1 MRSST
6 SGTVENCCA
15 CSSTASSRP
24 ATRTRTSAS
33 SGRCSSPLSQLLIY
47 FIVIGQFLGAARGIP
62 SFAIFVFTGL
72 TAWGFFLEAVTGGTG
87 SIVANSGLV
96 KKVYLPREIFPL
108 STLGTS
114 AVNSA
119 IQLAILLGAILVTG
133 SLPSVAQLA
142 YLPFALIVLVVY
154 ATLFGLLLSALN
166 VYMRDIQHLIEVIT
180 FLAFWASPI
189 VYSYSY
195 VQKAL
200 ETNYPIAHEIYLS
213 NPVTLAILGFQKS
226 LWAAGVD
233 QPYPLAPHDP
243 PGPRGACWRRP
254 DLRGAPCLR
263 SPRRQL
269 CSGAVMSMPEVVR
282 VQDVSKVFKL
292 HRDTSVK
299 DRVLHSS
306 RARVEEFHALDN
318 VSVDVRLN
326 ESVGPP
332 WGHNGSGKSTLLKI
346 MGSIIRPT
354 SGRVT
359 TRGRMAALLELARVS
374 TRT

>member
-1 MRSST
+1 MTESTTPSPGSSLALRVERIEAQPLRELGDK
-6 SGTVENCCA
+6 SGLVAGTKRAFVDVWNRRELLRLLINRELKA
-15 CSSTASSRP
+15 RYKDSNLGFVWSLFK
-24 ATRTRTSAS
+24 
-33 SGRCSSPLSQLLIY
+33 PLSQLLIY

-119 IQLAILLGAILVTG
+119 I
-133 SLPSVAQLA
+133 QLA

-233 QPYPLAPHDP
+233 QPYPSHLMI
-243 PGPRGACWRRP
+243 R
-254 DLRGAPCLR
+254 L
-263 SPRRQL
+263 
-269 CSGAVMSMPEVVR
+269 
-282 VQDVSKVFKL
+282 
-292 HRDTSVK
+292 
-299 DRVLHSS
+299 VL
-306 RARVEEFHALDN
+306 
-318 VSVDVRLN
+318 
-326 ESVGPP
+326 
-332 WGHNGSGKSTLLKI
+332 
-346 MGSIIRPT
+346 
-354 SGRVT
+354 
-359 TRGRMAALLELARVS
+359 AALVGVVLIFGAHRVFARLEGNFAQEL
-374 TRT
+374 